1 MRFSKLFSLP
11 VCAVPWRHTKVD
23 ALLAP
28 SLPGRPTCV
37 PAPRQRRMLSRH
49 LLPLI
54 CPQNQFFI
62 SCADGKTVYNGIGDA
77 IVSRILRAHRSGFFS
92 FILFT
97 HAPEPWRDKAASRKN
112 KKIFASNRSC
122 LQKKS
127 IEAVCLVVKQVKSK
141 RSACERNVW
150 LGKCLNW
157 GAWSC
162 WHSVSLQRAEEIQGV
177 CGDSAAPWIWRRYQC
192 RRWKRHPGYSA
203 LHVQVRSIKWGI
215 RETLCESITVFF
227 SKVNPP
233 NANQKL
239 RPRKQKDPR

>member
-11 VCAVPWRHTKVD
+11 ACAVPWRHTKVD

-77 IVSRILRAHRSGFFS
+77 IVSRILRAHRSGLSERAPLFFS
-92 FILFT
+92 LILFT

-112 KKIFASNRSC
+112 KKNLCFKQILFTKKKHWSC
-122 LQKKS
+122 LPRGESSEIKEKRVWK
-127 IEAVCLVVKQVKSK
+127 ECL
-141 RSACERNVW
+141 
-150 LGKCLNW
+150 
-157 GAWSC
+157 
-162 WHSVSLQRAEEIQGV
+162 
-177 CGDSAAPWIWRRYQC
+177 
-192 RRWKRHPGYSA
+192 
-203 LHVQVRSIKWGI
+203 
-215 RETLCESITVFF
+215 TL
-227 SKVNPP
+227 
-233 NANQKL
+233 
-239 RPRKQKDPR
+239 